1 MNISSNGYL
10 NASDTAKAHANITEH
25 KVKTN
30 FTEKI
35 SKDEVAE
42 LRAQI
47 TDNANAMMFKST
59 SIQANIVNTQ
69 NDFTKNYEDFQSFLS
84 GVGYEG
90 KPIAELSQAEAAELV
105 SEDGLFGI
113 TQTSERIANFVI
125 NGAGGDEDKLRAG
138 KEGMLQG
145 FKEAEAMWGGELPEI
160 SQKTM
165 QASIEMVDKAMSSL
179 GFSIL
184 NEEV

>member
-1 MNISSNGYL
+1 MQISSNMPNL
-10 NASDTAKAHANITEH
+10 QTHQNSST
-25 KVKTN
+25 VKTS

-35 SKDEVAE
+35 SADEAKE

-47 TDNANAMMFKST
+47 SQNAQDMMMKSV
-59 SIQANIVNTQ
+59 SIQTNVLDTKD
-69 NDFTKNYEDFQSFLS
+69 DFAKNYEDFQSFLK
-84 GVGYEG
+84 GIGYEG
-90 KPIAELSQAEAAELV
+90 KPIAELSQSEAAELV

-125 NGAGGDEDKLRAG
+125 NGSNGDEDRMRAG
-138 KEGMLQG
+138 REGMIQG

-165 QASIEMVDKAMSSL
+165 AKAIEMVDMAMNDL

-184 NEEV
+184 NQEV

>member
-1 MNISSNGYL
+1 MEISSNMPNI
-10 NASDTAKAHANITEH
+10 NANQNSAGI
-25 KVKTN
+25 KTN

-35 SKDEVAE
+35 TAGEAKE
-42 LRAQI
+42 LREQI
-47 TDNANAMMFKST
+47 TQNANAMMFSST
-59 SIQANIVNTQ
+59 TIQSNIAQ
-69 NDFTKNYEDFQSFLS
+69 KKDDFASQYEDFQSFLS
-84 GVGYEG
+84 GIGYEG
-90 KPIAELSQAEAAELV
+90 KPIAELSQSEAAELV

-113 TQTSERIANFVI
+113 EQTSQRIANFVI
-125 NGAGGDEDKLRAG
+125 NGAGGDEDRMRAG
-138 KEGMLQG
+138 REGMLQG

-165 QASIEMVDKAMSSL
+165 QAALEMVDKAMHEA